1 MENVKG
7 IFIQYWYEIVAAV
20 MFVLFWIV
28 KHSFLLA
35 FLIGLI
41 AYLAIHLLYFIFYKF
56 AKPQCKV
63 LHLYK
68 NEICM
73 KSQFQN
79 RRKIADDFWDDFII
93 ILQYAKSR
101 ERDTLVINTHSMILF
116 YLLQRV
122 TDDMIYKKFLKLSV
136 NETMIMD
143 SNVGKVEITYLGKY
157 VNRCAR
163 YQYGLM
169 MSFDEFKRTF
179 RKLDFYHVI
188 IKLGQR

>member
-1 MENVKG
+1 MNNIKG
-7 IFIQYWYEIVAAV
+7 IFVQYWYEIVAAT
-20 MFVLFWIV
+20 MFVIFWIS
-28 KHSFLLA
+28 KHKLLLA
-35 FLIGLI
+35 LLAGLL
-41 AYLAIHLLYFIFYKF
+41 AYWVIHLLYFFFYKF
-56 AKPQCKV
+56 AKPQCKI
-63 LHLYK
+63 LHLYH

-79 RRKIADDFWDDFII
+79 GRNINDDFWNDFMT
-93 ILQYAKSR
+93 ILQYTENKQQ
-101 ERDTLVINTHSMILF
+101 DTLIINTHSMILF

-122 TDDMIYKKFLKLSV
+122 TDNALYKKFLKLSI
-136 NETMIMD
+136 NETMIID

-163 YQYGLM
+163 YQYGLI

-179 RKLDFYHVI
+179 RKLNFYHVI